1 MKVGDLVRHTQQN
14 FVGLLVEKIKR
25 NPAWSVDMWHVLY
38 KGELVKGT
46 DLNLEVVNES
56 R

>member
-14 FVGLLVEKIKR
+14 FVGLLVEKIKK
-25 NPAWSVDMWHVLY
+25 NPAWSVDMWHVLH
-38 KGELVKGT
+38 KGELVRCT
-46 DLNLEVVNES
+46 DLNLEVISES

>member
-25 NPAWSVDMWHVLY
+25 NPHWNGDMWHVLY

-46 DLNLEVVNES
+46 DLNLEVVSES

>member
-1 MKVGDLVRHTQQN
+1 MKVGDLVRPTQQN

-38 KGELVKGT
+38 KGELVRGT
-46 DLNLEVVNES
+46 DLNLEVIK
-56 R
+56 

>member
-1 MKVGDLVRHTQQN
+1 MKIGDLVRHTQRN
-14 FVGLLVEKIKR
+14 IVGLLVEKIKR
-25 NPAWSVDMWHVLY
+25 NPNWSVDMWHVLY

-46 DLNLEVVNES
+46 DLNLEVIDEN